1 MSGISF
7 DRSDIDEVS
16 ISERALKRMPNLQ
29 FLRVY
34 QTRDAKMHIPEKME
48 FPRRLR
54 LLHWEAY
61 PRKSLPP
68 TFHPEYLVELN
79 MRESQFEYLWQGTQV
94 GVGTLYVF
102 SLHVI

>member
-7 DRSDIDEVS
+7 DISGIDEVS
-16 ISERALKRMPNLQ
+16 ISKKAFKRMPNLR

-34 QTRDAKMHIPEKME
+34 KGKDDGNDVVHIPGEME

-61 PRKSLPP
+61 PSKYLPH
-68 TFHPEYLVELN
+68 TIHLEYLVELN
-79 MRESQFEYLWQGTQV
+79 LQNSQLEKLWEGSQV
-94 GVGTLYVF
+94 GRYCTVN
-102 SLHVI
+102 I